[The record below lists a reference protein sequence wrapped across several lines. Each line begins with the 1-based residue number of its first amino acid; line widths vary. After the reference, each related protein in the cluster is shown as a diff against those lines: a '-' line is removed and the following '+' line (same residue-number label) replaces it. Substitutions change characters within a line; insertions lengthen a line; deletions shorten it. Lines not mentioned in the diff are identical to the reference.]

1 MATRKSGSA
10 FKRIL
15 SAMKKK
21 NPKMT
26 KKNAQ
31 RRLKRLLNSISNP
44 NSKF

>member
-10 FKRIL
+10 LKRML

-31 RRLKRLLNSISNP
+31 RRLNRLLKSMSNRK
-44 NSKF
+44 SKF